1 MKPACFHKTTIL
13 MAVLVWHLGFHASA
27 QQANT
32 QYLLHGTPQT
42 SFLNPAVQIGCR
54 WFVGIPALSSAHFSY
69 SNTAFTYRDLS
80 AGNRWNLEKVESQM
94 HRVDFYGSE
103 LSLQLLAVGY
113 RHKSSFYTFSVDEKA
128 YLYQTVPLDLAS
140 VLVNGNGPAVGSY
153 ASFNAFRPYG
163 SYLRQFSLG
172 ASRVVDRNLTAGF
185 RIKLLFGKAGIYTG
199 RSRVGLQTDESYFA
213 LQADGTYVLKSSM
226 PVTVEQDGDGNI
238 TSITW
243 NEIQYR
249 DFLLNRGNAGI
260 AVDLG
265 IIYRYNPRL
274 ILSASLLDLGGIRW
288 GTDINTLSSEGTL
301 IYKGIEGSGAGSASA
316 FLDEIIDTLQSSYT
330 ISLSQDPFM
339 MLTPAQ
345 LFLGGSYRMREHLSL
360 GLVNRN
366 LFLRSKVHSSLT
378 FSATADYEDRFSGTV
393 SWSYLNRSLENIGL
407 AITRQGPGFQFFLAT
422 DNVLGFFRPFD
433 TRTLNLR
440 AGCNL
445 LLGCPRNKKEQME
458 SASYRGIPAGGD
470 CSWTDSQKQR
480 KKRYK
485 KAGLR

>member
-1 MKPACFHKTTIL
+1 LKPSYFHKANIL
-13 MAVLVWHLGFHASA
+13 LGILVWFLSIHVSA

-54 WFVGIPALSSAHFSY
+54 WFVGIPALSSVHFSY
-69 SNTAFTYRDLS
+69 SNTAFTYRDLT
-80 AGNRWNLEKVESQM
+80 AGNSWNLEKVESQM

-103 LSLQLLAVGY
+103 FSLQLLAIGY
-113 RHKSSFYTFSVDEKA
+113 RHKSSYYTFSVDEKA

-140 VLVNGNGPAVGSY
+140 ALVHGNGPAVGRY
-153 ASFNAFRPYG
+153 ARFNAFRPYG
-163 SYLRQFSLG
+163 TYLRQYTLG
-172 ASRVVDRNLTAGF
+172 ASRVLGRSLTAGV
-185 RIKLLFGKAGIYTG
+185 RMKLLFGKAGIYTG
-199 RSRVGLQTDESYFA
+199 RSRIGLHTDESYFA
-213 LQADGTYVLKSSM
+213 LQADGTYVLKGSL
-226 PVTVEQDGDGNI
+226 PVTVEQDVEGNI

-243 NEIQYR
+243 NEIPYR

-265 IIYRYNPRL
+265 IIYRYNPKL

-288 GTDINTLSSEGTL
+288 STDINTLTSEGTFV
-301 IYKGIEGSGAGSASA
+301 YEGIEGNGGDSPSSL
-316 FLDEIIDTLQSSYT
+316 LDEIIDTLQNSFPV
-330 ISLSQDPFM
+330 SLSQAPFI
-339 MLTPAQ
+339 MLAPSQ
-345 LFLGGSYRMREHLSL
+345 LFLGASYRMREHLSL

-366 LFLRSKVHSSLT
+366 LFLRSKLHSSVTL
-378 FSATADYEDRFSGTV
+378 SATADYKGRLSGTV

-407 AITRQGPGFQFFLAT
+407 AIASQGKGIQFYLVS
-422 DNVLGFFRPFD
+422 DNVIGFFQPFN

-445 LLGCPRNKKEQME
+445 LLGCPRNKKEQLE
-458 SASYRGIPAGGD
+458 AASYSGMPAGGD
-470 CSWTDSQKQR
+470 CSWTEKRKQR
-480 KKRYK
+480 SKRYK